1 MRQTDAYNNET
12 TTRVGETQ
20 APELGV
26 ARPLPLVR
34 RATDT
39 DASSSEATARNFA
52 QPACAPRGAGCTGLA
67 AGTLTR
73 SAANKRARRGGQD
86 EARRRRDRTGISGAR
101 PCPACLPVIGQPAL
115 GRLLGRPP
123 VCGRVGRRR
132 TPSRPVPSNV
142 LPPPPGGTKL
152 LRKHAVYA
160 RRAPRY
166 LPVADAQHTVQC
178 SRHLV
183 AACRP
188 HSSAAQCGARVCLG
202 AAAWSNHPSRRI
214 APTSSERRRRTAEM
228 SL

>member
-132 TPSRPVPSNV
+132 APSRPVPSHPV
-142 LPPPPGGTKL
+142 QRAAAAT
-152 LRKHAVYA
+152 
-160 RRAPRY
+160 RRYKA
-166 LPVADAQHTVQC
+166 
-178 SRHLV
+178 
-183 AACRP
+183 
-188 HSSAAQCGARVCLG
+188 AAQARCVRQARSTISAG
-202 AAAWSNHPSRRI
+202 
-214 APTSSERRRRTAEM
+214 RRRTAHSTVFSTPCGRLQTTQLSGSVRGK
-228 SL
+228 SLSGSRSMEQSSVETNRPYELRAP